1 MQMHRR
7 TGLGGW
13 ISPQGRYWPCPDLL
27 HNQIAERIV
36 RRLSLPSTSR
46 FGAQLTLERAGWLHV
61 MDDGRVLSYDDDHVY
76 TQPQLDALFD
86 LGSTRPAMQAQIM
99 AALEAQR
106 RQSAQAGAAR

>member
-1 MQMHRR
+1 MR
-7 TGLGGW
+7 T
-13 ISPQGRYWPCPDLL
+13 P
-27 HNQIAERIV
+27 
-36 RRLSLPSTSR
+36 RLSLPSTSR

>member
-1 MQMHRR
+1 
-7 TGLGGW
+7 
-13 ISPQGRYWPCPDLL
+13 
-27 HNQIAERIV
+27 
-36 RRLSLPSTSR
+36 
-46 FGAQLTLERAGWLHV
+46 